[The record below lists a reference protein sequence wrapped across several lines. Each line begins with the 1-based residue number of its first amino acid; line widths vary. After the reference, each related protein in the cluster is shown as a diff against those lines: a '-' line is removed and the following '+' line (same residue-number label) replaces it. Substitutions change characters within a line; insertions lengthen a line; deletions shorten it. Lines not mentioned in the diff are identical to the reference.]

1 MKSAVLAAAMFV
13 AGVLLMSAD
22 SGRADS
28 RLTGMATVMGT
39 CQKLVIA
46 GQDRSLECTGRL
58 LNTDYDD
65 RRTGFYFILL
75 NGGVITFSN
84 RGDLEERA
92 GPDKRVAPVDL
103 VIIGQYPNKKI
114 DRVPAK
120 GRCRYGNLFKGRP
133 SLIECSADSELGRFE
148 ATFLSNGEKPELKTF

>member
-1 MKSAVLAAAMFV
+1 MKSAMRAATMLAAGALLV
-13 AGVLLMSAD
+13 SAGP
-22 SGRADS
+22 GRADS
-28 RLTGMATVMGT
+28 RLTGMATVKGT

-65 RRTGFYFILL
+65 QRTGFYFILL

-84 RGDLEERA
+84 RGDLEKKV
-92 GPDKRVAPVDL
+92 GPDKRVTPVDL
-103 VIIGQYPNKKI
+103 VIIGQYPDKKI
-114 DRVPAK
+114 DRVAAK
-120 GRCRYGNLFKGRP
+120 GRCRYGNPFKGP

-148 ATFLSNGEKPELKTF
+148 ATFLSDGEKPEMKTF

>member
-1 MKSAVLAAAMFV
+1 MKSAVLATTILV
-13 AGVLLMSAD
+13 AGMLLISAG

-28 RLTGMATVMGT
+28 RLTGMAIVKGT

-46 GQDRSLECTGRL
+46 GKDRSLECTGSL

-65 RRTGFYFILL
+65 QRTGVYFTLL
-75 NGGVITFSN
+75 DGGVITFSN

-92 GPDKRVAPVDL
+92 GSDKHVAPVDL

-114 DRVPAK
+114 NRVAAK
-120 GRCRYGNLFKGRP
+120 GRCRYGNPFKGP

-148 ATFLSNGEKPELKTF
+148 ATFLSNGEKPEVKTF